1 MRSASLLALL
11 LTLAAVI
18 AAGTVLFRHL
28 EGWSWIDSYFFT
40 VVTLSTVG
48 YGSLVPETDAGK
60 IATTIFIYVGL
71 GIFALVIQRIGSYA
85 LAMRDRNAEWLV
97 ARLDY
102 HHRREQE
109 RAPEETEAANR
120 EDAPHP
126 PAPPGDTTDP
136 PERG

>member
-1 MRSASLLALL
+1 MRSASLLTLL

-18 AAGTVLFRHL
+18 ATGTVLFRYL

-97 ARLDY
+97 ARLDD
-102 HHRREQE
+102 HHQREQE
-109 RAPEETEAANR
+109 RAPEGPEAANL
-120 EDAPHP
+120 EDAPRAPTP
-126 PAPPGDTTDP
+126 PRDAPDP
-136 PERG
+136 PDRG